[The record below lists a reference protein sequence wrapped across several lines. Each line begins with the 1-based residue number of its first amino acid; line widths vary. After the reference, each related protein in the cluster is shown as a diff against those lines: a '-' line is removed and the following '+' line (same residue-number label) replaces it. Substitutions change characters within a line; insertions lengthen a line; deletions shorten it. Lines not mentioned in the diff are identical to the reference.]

1 MIPKDEELLRELVAA
16 SRYAC
21 RADDFEIEKAIDR
34 VQRAIQSLE
43 LKSTLPHS
51 ITGADFP

>member
-1 MIPKDEELLRELVAA
+1 MTPKDEELLRELVAA
-16 SRYAC
+16 SRNVC
-21 RADDFEIEKAIDR
+21 RADEWEIEKAIDR

-43 LKSTLPHS
+43 LKSTLPQT

>member
-1 MIPKDEELLRELVAA
+1 MTPKDEELLRELVAA
-16 SRYAC
+16 SRNVC
-21 RADDFEIEKAIDR
+21 RSDEREIEKAIDR

-43 LKSTLPHS
+43 LKSTLPQT